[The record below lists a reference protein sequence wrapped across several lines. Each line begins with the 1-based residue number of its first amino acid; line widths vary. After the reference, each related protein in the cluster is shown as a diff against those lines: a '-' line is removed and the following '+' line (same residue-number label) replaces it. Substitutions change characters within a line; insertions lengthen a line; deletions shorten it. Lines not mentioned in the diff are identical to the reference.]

1 MYTVVQGKK
10 IGGKIGFPTLNLEPA
25 KIDAD
30 FGVYACEI
38 YFKNGMNLKG
48 VLHYGKRE
56 TTDGKLTLEA
66 YLFDFQQKAYGE
78 KVNLK
83 IGQKIRE
90 IQKFQNLDKLK
101 IQIQKDIKQVQKIS
115 NF

>member
-1 MYTVVQGKK
+1 MYTVVQGQK
-10 IGGKIGFPTLNLEPA
+10 IGRKIGFPTLNLEPA

-30 FGVYACEI
+30 FGIYPCEV
-38 YFKNGMNLKG
+38 FFENGMNLTG

-56 TTDGKLTLEA
+56 TTDNKLSLEVH
-66 YLFDFQQKAYGE
+66 LFDFKKKFYGK

-90 IQKFQNLDKLK
+90 IRKFQNLEKLK
-101 IQIQKDIKQVQKIS
+101 EQIQKDIKQVQKNY